1 MSELLLTIPDAW
13 WLTSNGRYGHH
24 MAVATRTKAL
34 RQYAAIQARNAR
46 LAVPPQVHIGIF
58 VGYPTARKADP
69 PNAWPTAKACIDGI
83 VDSGAL
89 VDDNSEVVYAHTFAR
104 DAKKAPKGH
113 HTLRLILTDQALP
126 F

>member
-1 MSELLLTIPDAW
+1 MAELLLTIPDAW
-13 WLTSNGRYGHH
+13 WLTSNGRYHH
-24 MAVATRTKAL
+24 HVKAARTRWL
-34 RQYAAIQARNAR
+34 RSNARIEAQNAR
-46 LAVPPQVHIGIF
+46 LAVPPQVYIGIF
-58 VGYPTARKADP
+58 VGYPTRAKADP

-113 HTLRLILTDQALP
+113 HTLRLVLTDQALP